1 MKHIYIILIL
11 FGISVQAK
19 AQDSTAYTLQRKK
32 VNDLLDQRNAKF
44 GQYEQSL
51 ASKTGIFGLK
61 TKKDMQKSIDILSE
75 IVITDNHVFKELKIL
90 MDYKDMEKTVS
101 DTRVT
106 ESGERINNYMMTI
119 ARLQKQNEELIRE
132 SKELEKSIRIETAFI
147 VLLTIAIITL
157 FFFFI
162 RLINRV
168 KTLR

>member
-19 AQDSTAYTLQRKK
+19 AQDSTAYTKKKKK